1 MQPIPATVYLVG
13 AGPGDPGLITLWG
26 IDCLRRADL
35 VLYDYLAN
43 PALLAHAPESAERI
57 CLGHH
62 RTGRTMSQDEVN
74 SRMVEAA
81 RAGRVVV
88 RLKGGDPTIFART
101 ADELAALR
109 AAGVPY
115 QIIPGIT
122 AGLVSGSPGDS
133 AIALVTGHERPG
145 KGGAPLDYG
154 ALAGFP
160 GELVFYMGVTSAP
173 AWSRE
178 MIDRGLP
185 PATPVTVVRHCTHP
199 DQEVLHYTLA
209 EVGHAAQRGDIRPP
223 AVIVIETV
231 AGRRHLDS
239 TCSARRGVLLAAH
252 GARDDR
258 TVSAARALA
267 SMVAERLAGVP
278 VELGFLEFLGPTISE
293 GLARLAQRGCR
304 RATVLPLFLAR
315 GAHVDRDIPAIVQ
328 QVAGSTP
335 SLIIEVTHH
344 VGAWPEMG
352 ELAARRI
359 RQAMARCGA
368 LPADTAL
375 LLVAHGSRREAAIEE
390 SRRFTQSL
398 AVRLGIAHS
407 HAAFA
412 VMEQP
417 GLDSVPA
424 AIEALPSRNV
434 AIYPHFLFP
443 GQMVDT
449 VHQMADIWRR
459 THPDRHWCLAD
470 PIGPAPELAAAIAG
484 GLSSG
489 NPLPAACNTR

>member
-26 IDCLRRADL
+26 VECLRRADL

-43 PALLAHAPESAERI
+43 PALLAHAPDPAERI

-74 SRMVEAA
+74 ACMVEAA
-81 RAGRVVV
+81 CAGRVVV

-122 AGLVSGSPGDS
+122 AGLVAGSTGGS

-160 GELVFYMGVTSAP
+160 GALVFYMGVTSAP
-173 AWSRE
+173 AWSRA
-178 MIDRGLP
+178 MIDRGLSP
-185 PATPVTVVRHCTHP
+185 ETPVTVVRHCTRA
-199 DQEVLHYTLA
+199 DQEVLHCTLA
-209 EVGHAAQRGDIRPP
+209 EVGYAAQRGDIRPP
-223 AVIVIETV
+223 AVVVIENE
-231 AGRRHLDS
+231 AEQCLDS
-239 TCSARRGVLLAAH
+239 TRAARCGVLLAAH

-258 TVSAARALA
+258 TVAAARALA
-267 SMVAERLAGVP
+267 TMVAERLAGVP

-293 GLARLAQRGCR
+293 GLARLAQRGVR
-304 RATVLPLFLAR
+304 RATVLPLFLVR
-315 GAHVDRDIPAIVQ
+315 GAHVEREVPAILQ
-328 QVAGSTP
+328 QVAGPAP
-335 SLIIEVTHH
+335 SLTIGVAHH
-344 VGAWPEMG
+344 VGAWPDLG
-352 ELAARRI
+352 ELAAGRI

-375 LLVAHGSRREAAIEE
+375 LLVAHGSRREAALEE
-390 SRRFTQSL
+390 TRRFTQSL
-398 AVRLGIAHS
+398 AARLDIAHS
-407 HAAFA
+407 HTAFA
-412 VMEQP
+412 VMGQP
-417 GLDSVPA
+417 GLDSVPP
-424 AIEALPSRNV
+424 AIEALPARCV

-449 VHQMADIWRR
+449 VHQMAGTWRR
-459 THPDRHWCLAD
+459 THPDRQWCLAD
-470 PIGPAPELAAAIAG
+470 PIGPVPELAAAIAG
-484 GLSSG
+484 ALSSE
-489 NPLPAACNTR
+489 NPLPAAYNTR